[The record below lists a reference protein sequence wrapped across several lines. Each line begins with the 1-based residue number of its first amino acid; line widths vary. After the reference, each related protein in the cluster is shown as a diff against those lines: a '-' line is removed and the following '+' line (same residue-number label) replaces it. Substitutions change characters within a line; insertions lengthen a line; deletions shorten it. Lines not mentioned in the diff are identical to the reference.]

1 MKIGIFWPNWIGD
14 AIMATP
20 AVRAIRTH
28 FPQAL
33 LIGFLRRY
41 ISGVIEGNP
50 WLDEAIHLESKGFAG
65 LDWARVGWR
74 VRGERLDA
82 AILFPNSFRSAL
94 VAWIGRC
101 RRRVGFARYG
111 RGLLLTDSFRSPRDA
126 LGRRV
131 PSPVLL
137 DYNRLAKSLGCRD
150 PGTRLELFTTAAD
163 EALTDRVWEESRFHR
178 NPFVACLNPGAAFGP
193 AKCWPVEFFAEL
205 ARDLSERRQAGIL
218 VLCGPAEKEMAQRI
232 VSLGKCPGMVS
243 LTSYPLSLGLTK
255 ACIRRADILV
265 TTDSGPRH
273 MAAAFNRPVVTIFG
287 PTHIS
292 WTETFYSKAMH
303 LQKNVPCGP
312 CQRRICPLDHRCMTQ
327 LKPAE
332 VARAV
337 EDLLERCCRRTAEVG
352 ANQ

>member
-28 FPQAL
+28 FPQAV
-33 LIGFLRRY
+33 LIGLLRPY
-41 ISGVIEGNP
+41 IAGVIEGNP
-50 WLDEAIHLESKGFAG
+50 WLDKTIHLDNKGLARF
-65 LDWARVGWR
+65 DWARVARR
-74 VRGERLDA
+74 VRGERVDA

-94 VAWIGRC
+94 VAWLGSC
-101 RRRVGFARYG
+101 RRRIGFARYG
-111 RGLLLTDSFRSPRDA
+111 RSLLLTDSFRTASDS
-126 LGRRV
+126 LGRRI

-137 DYNRLAKSLGCRD
+137 DYNRLAQSLGCSN

-163 EALTDRVWEESRFHR
+163 EAWADRVWQESRFHR
-178 NPFVACLNPGAAFGP
+178 NRFVACLNPGAAFGP

-218 VLCGPAEKEMAQRI
+218 VLSGPAEKKLSQHI
-232 VSLGKCPGMVS
+232 VSLAERPGIVS
-243 LTSYPLSLGLTK
+243 LANYPLSLGLTK

-273 MAAAFNRPVVTIFG
+273 MAAAFDRPVITLFG
-287 PTHIS
+287 PTHIA
-292 WTETFYSKAMH
+292 WTETFYPKAVH
-303 LQKNVPCGP
+303 LQKKVPCGP

-327 LKPAE
+327 LRPVE

-337 EDLLERCCRRTAEVG
+337 EDLLARCSEAPLK
-352 ANQ
+352 